1 MPRHIPRV
9 WTHFLLPVTAAAAAD
24 PPTYQHLQQYHCYTM
39 LPLWRDG
46 GQLCTPC
53 CMDGFHSG
61 KSENNGTNLWGN
73 SFRST
78 AHYLFINLDL
88 LLPPPPI
95 WSLHKAPKTWGLCQR
110 KRQTH
115 QLWVLTFQR
124 LTSLLAEIGG
134 GERHSLSKYD
144 ICVIQDQVS
153 YSLRTK

>member
-53 CMDGFHSG
+53 CMAGFHSR

-73 SFRST
+73 SFSSS

-88 LLPPPPI
+88 LLLPPDLKSI
-95 WSLHKAPKTWGLCQR
+95 QNSNQKHGGCVSVKKAD
-110 KRQTH
+110 
-115 QLWVLTFQR
+115 
-124 LTSLLAEIGG
+124 TSIMRSNVPTSNVSSCWDMGG
-134 GERHSLSKYD
+134 GGGTD
-144 ICVIQDQVS
+144 WVN
-153 YSLRTK
+153 TTFA